1 VSSEPRRAVVVGAS
15 SGIGEAL
22 ARRLAADGYEVGL
35 CARRRGRLV
44 DIGNE
49 LPTKAYVAKLD
60 VTDAEDAREGFFD
73 LVEAMG
79 HVDLVFL
86 NAGVGYENRSLDWE
100 RERQTVETNVLGFT
114 ALAVAAIRQ
123 FERQGD
129 GRLVGISSL
138 AAHMADGNAA
148 SYHASKAYVSRYCDG
163 LRYRVQHLD
172 ADIGVTTIEPG
183 FVDADLAGGD
193 LWLCSPE
200 TAADQIVAAAR
211 RGKRH
216 AYVTKRW
223 RVVAWLVALLPDLVK
238 RRLFS

>member
-1 VSSEPRRAVVVGAS
+1 MDDEPRRAIVVGAS

-22 ARRLAADGYEVGL
+22 ARRLADDGYEVGL
-35 CARRRGRLV
+35 CARRRDRLV
-44 DIGNE
+44 EIGDD
-49 LPTKAYVAKLD
+49 LPTKAYVARLD
-60 VTDAEDAREGFFD
+60 VTDTEDAREGFFD
-73 LVEAMG
+73 LVDAMG
-79 HVDLVFL
+79 HVDFVFL

-114 ALAVAAIRQ
+114 ALAVAAIHL

-138 AAHMADGNAA
+138 AAHMADGTAA

-163 LRYRVQHLD
+163 LRYRVRQLD

-183 FVDADLAGGD
+183 FVDTELAGGD

-211 RGKRH
+211 KRKRH
-216 AYVTKRW
+216 AYVTRRW
-223 RVVAWLVALLPDLVK
+223 RLVAWLIALLPDIVK